1 MKVCRILGR
10 NIRDSFKGVISN
22 FSLSLASISCITITL
37 IVVSISIILSY
48 NVNSFAENVEK
59 DVTIV
64 AFMKNDITDEEK
76 DDVLER
82 IKEINGIDS
91 ITYQSKTDI
100 AAEMMASSED
110 LKNILSQYDEST
122 SPLQPTYQVKVKN
135 IEEIG
140 KIALKIKTIL
150 VDDLVNSNQ
159 LVTKFNK
166 FMAKNTLKK
175 LKSRNMLVNW
185 RDVYVRIQESR

>member
-10 NIRDSFKGVISN
+10 NIRDSFKGVIRN

-140 KIALKIKTIL
+140 KIALKIKKIKDNVK
-150 VDDLVNSNQ
+150 VDENN
-159 LVTKFNK
+159 
-166 FMAKNTLKK
+166 
-175 LKSRNMLVNW
+175 
-185 RDVYVRIQESR
+185 